1 MREYERLKA
10 EAEASAAISSDAS
23 VSMDKAAVSNSE
35 VTSNS
40 SAQDMGSESSFS
52 DLPVSTSRLCPI
64 DPSKTTAWIWSYMP
78 QGKLLIFTSKYIS
91 SFLKVNFT

>member
-23 VSMDKAAVSNSE
+23 ASVDKAAVSNSE

-52 DLPVSTSRLCPI
+52 DLPVSPKCS
-64 DPSKTTAWIWSYMP
+64 
-78 QGKLLIFTSKYIS
+78 GLIFIGENALDSRACNLNT
-91 SFLKVNFT
+91 FTWPSLLFKTRFKMS